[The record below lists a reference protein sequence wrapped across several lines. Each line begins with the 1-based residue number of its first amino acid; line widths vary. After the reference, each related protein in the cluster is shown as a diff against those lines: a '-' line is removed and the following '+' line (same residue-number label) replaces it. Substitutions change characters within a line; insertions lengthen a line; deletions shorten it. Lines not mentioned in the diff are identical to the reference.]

1 MNNIVEFKNVYKKY
15 GKLEALKGID
25 LKIPRG
31 KIVGLLGPNGS
42 GKTTMIKIMNGLLT
56 TAEGEVLINGMKPG
70 IETKKIV
77 SYLPERTYLNDWMRV
92 KDIIDFFKD
101 FYEDFD
107 EIKALQMLRTLD
119 IDENRKLKRLLKIK
133 RKVNYAQIG
142 AEIIGYNPSKWGQ
155 SIIINRGKI
164 DNIKVGDPV
173 ISHEG
178 VVGQVIN
185 VSPNTSKVLIL
196 IDRTSA
202 IDVFL
207 QQSRARGVIIG
218 GGNEL
223 CQLKYILK
231 NNDTK
236 IGDKVLTSGLD
247 GIFPK
252 GLLVGHVA
260 DLSPIPSGLFDTIKV
275 MPIVDFTKLE
285 FVTVLKLK

>member
-1 MNNIVEFKNVYKKY
+1 MKLTYSKRIQISLCSLILFLSSIILLHHTSKDKTLIEYSYNVLYEVLYPFQNISNNIVNFFNNTIDKYIYLVNLKEENKSLKFKIA
-15 GKLEALKGID
+15 KLEKRNLK
-25 LKIPRG
+25 LHEEK
-31 KIVGLLGPNGS
+31 
-42 GKTTMIKIMNGLLT
+42 
-56 TAEGEVLINGMKPG
+56 
-70 IETKKIV
+70 
-77 SYLPERTYLNDWMRV
+77 Y
-92 KDIIDFFKD
+92 
-101 FYEDFD
+101 
-107 EIKALQMLRTLD
+107 
-119 IDENRKLKRLLKIK
+119 ENRKLKRLLKIK

-142 AEIIGYNPSKWGQ
+142 AEIIWYNPSKWGQ